1 MYDLFFAL
9 YSRDGKCF
17 VYALAVAL
25 CAIFSHIYWDQIPHN
40 CSRLLFKKFCTRWA
54 LHLIFIF
61 ILKESERKKKKSSSK
76 LWLGKKVEWIVL
88 QCNRCNV
95 ARVNGKR
102 RRIRDLF
109 FFLLMNKSPPKF
121 HLSNKYGSSSF
132 SLFSTEICALHAHTR
147 ERKKEVPHFL

>member
-61 ILKESERKKKKSSSK
+61 ILKESEREKQKKNRALNYGWERK
-76 LWLGKKVEWIVL
+76 L
-88 QCNRCNV
+88 
-95 ARVNGKR
+95 NGLCCSATDVMLLELMER
-102 RRIRDLF
+102 DEDLF
-109 FFLLMNKSPPKF
+109 F
-121 HLSNKYGSSSF
+121 SSSDEQIT
-132 SLFSTEICALHAHTR
+132 SEISF
-147 ERKKEVPHFL
+147 KQQIWQ